1 MEEEARPSK
10 KPRGAAGSG
19 LTAFALRT
27 AKQLAE
33 GEGADGCSKNK
44 NLVFSPLSIYA
55 ALALVAAGAR
65 GATLD
70 ELLALLGAPSR
81 DELAEFARGVAE
93 RALADLSGSG
103 GPLVAFACGVWH
115 EKTLPLKPAYC
126 AAAIETYRA
135 ETRAADF
142 KNKAEAREEINSWV
156 SEATKSLISSIL
168 PPDSVHS
175 TTGLVLASAVY
186 FKGMW
191 SLPFD
196 KKETETRQFR
206 LLDGSHVRTPF
217 MKNRRRS
224 YQAVRSCDGFK
235 VLKLAYLPYQMPT
248 RHCYGPNKQQ
258 DEKLPRFSMCVF
270 LPNANDGLPRLVDR
284 MAASGPSF
292 LWDHLPNVRVK
303 VGEFWLPKFKLS
315 FSGELDRV
323 LKAMGV
329 EAAFNE
335 LRVDLSDML
344 EDSVPLVVEQVF
356 HKAVIEVD
364 EEGTVAAGFS
374 AGSSRTLQ
382 TARRDV
388 DFVADHPFAFFVV
401 EEASGAVVFMGHVLD
416 PTASSSD

>member
-27 AKQLAE
+27 AKQLAH
-33 GEGADGCSKNK
+33 GAAADGGGKNR

-55 ALALVAAGAR
+55 ALSLVAAGAR

-70 ELLALLGAPSR
+70 ELLALLGAPSG
-81 DELAEFARGVAE
+81 DELAEFARGVSE

-126 AAAIETYRA
+126 ADAVETYRA
-135 ETRAADF
+135 E
-142 KNKAEAREEINSWV
+142 NQN
-156 SEATKSLISSIL
+156 
-168 PPDSVHS
+168 
-175 TTGLVLASAVY
+175 
-186 FKGMW
+186 
-191 SLPFD
+191 
-196 KKETETRQFR
+196 
-206 LLDGSHVRTPF
+206 
-217 MKNRRRS
+217 
-224 YQAVRSCDGFK
+224 QAVPAPRRQPCACAVHEQPFVPGRHGLRRVQAFK
-235 VLKLAYLPYQMPT
+235 VLKLPYLPYQIP
-248 RHCYGPNKQQ
+248 RRGCGSNRQQDQ

-270 LPNANDGLPRLVDR
+270 LPDANDGLPSLVDR

-292 LWDHLPNVRVK
+292 LWDHLPSVRVK
-303 VGEFWLPKFKLS
+303 VGEFWLPKFRLS
-315 FSGELDRV
+315 FSAELDRV

-329 EAAFNE
+329 EAAFDE
-335 LRVDLSDML
+335 LQVDLSDML
-344 EDSVPLVVEQVF
+344 EGGVPLVVEQVF
-356 HKAVIEVD
+356 HKALIEVD

-382 TARRDV
+382 CARRDV